1 MIGSLF
7 FNIVSI
13 FFASGRFTNYSRGLI
28 YSVIIIFV
36 FLAIRYDYG
45 NDYMPYFERFYELNR
60 GDFNSINPLLM
71 KGNEIGWV
79 YLNLLFKPFGF
90 FGMQIFLAGFSCFIL
105 YRFIKKY
112 VHQKYY
118 SLAIF
123 IYIFQPY
130 HLLIFSSAMRQ
141 SVAISLFL
149 FAFDYLIQKKPIHYV
164 SVILFASLFHTTS
177 LILLPLIFL
186 SYVKITPKI
195 GYIFLLSLIPFLF
208 SYYSDLIIQQST
220 LFTLLY
226 FEAEYS
232 SYLDIDVSG
241 ATIGLGFALNT
252 IIYIMMFYNF
262 RKIRI
267 TWQVVSFNLIVLSFL
282 IIPLTLSIP
291 LISRINFYFTPFLM
305 IGYPLALGS
314 MKKISHKLIFIGF
327 IIIFTLYQY
336 FSFFYSDI
344 WSEKFYYYKTIFSL
358 I

>member
-7 FNIVSI
+7 FNIISC
-13 FFASGRFTNYSRGLI
+13 FFASGRFTNYHRGLI

-45 NDYMPYFERFYELNR
+45 NDYIPYFERFYELNR
-60 GDFNSINPLLM
+60 GDFNSINPLLV

-118 SLAIF
+118 WLAIF

-130 HLLIFSSAMRQ
+130 HLLVFSSAMRQ

-164 SVILFASLFHTTS
+164 LVILFASLFHTTS

-186 SYVKITPKI
+186 SYVKITPKM
-195 GYIFLLSLIPFLF
+195 GYIFLIFLIPFLLLF
-208 SYYSDLIIQQST
+208 YSDLIIQQST

-226 FEAEYS
+226 FGDEYS
-232 SYLDIDVSG
+232 SYLDTDLSSYKLRI
-241 ATIGLGFALNT
+241 GFALNM

-262 RKIRI
+262 RKTRI
-267 TWQVVSFNLIVLSFL
+267 TWQVITFNLIVLSFL
-282 IIPLTLSIP
+282 IVPLSLSIP

-305 IGYPLALGS
+305 IGYSLALS
-314 MKKISHKLIFIGF
+314 NMKKQNYKLVFIGF

-336 FSFFYSDI
+336 FSFFYSDT